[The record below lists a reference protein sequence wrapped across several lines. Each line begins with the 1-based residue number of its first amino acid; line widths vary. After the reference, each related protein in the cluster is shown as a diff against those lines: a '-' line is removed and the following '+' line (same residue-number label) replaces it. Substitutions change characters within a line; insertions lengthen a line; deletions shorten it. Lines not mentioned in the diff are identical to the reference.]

1 LLFRC
6 GYAGRRISC
15 LATGGTLCF
24 PVSEHAAQVFRKI
37 REVAELGIPAFAI
50 IAIFAYVDLM
60 CSLGDRTA

>member
-1 LLFRC
+1 
-6 GYAGRRISC
+6 